1 MDGAIGRQRRK
12 PPNGIR
18 VTTPTH
24 ALDTPPP
31 IEIWNDQ
38 TIMNITDLLFFLAE
52 NKNVEHMIDKER

>member
-12 PPNGIR
+12 PPKGIR

-24 ALDTPPP
+24 ALDTPP

-38 TIMNITDLLFFLAE
+38 NIRNITDLLFFLTE